1 MLVIESRFRIKVMN
15 KSKLLS
21 KLEDFFDSDE
31 AKRKK
36 NVTQIET
43 VLEKLKNKQA
53 KTKKM
58 LLQCKNEDFKKALN
72 LEIDVI
78 DAQIKK
84 GERHLRRMTQLTD

>member
-1 MLVIESRFRIKVMN
+1 MN

-31 AKRKK
+31 AKRRK

-84 GERHLRRMTQLTD
+84 GERHLRRMAQLTD

>member
-1 MLVIESRFRIKVMN
+1 MN

-58 LLQCKNEDFKKALN
+58 LLQCKNEDFKKAFN

-84 GERHLRRMTQLTD
+84 GERHLRRMAQLTD

>member
-1 MLVIESRFRIKVMN
+1 MN

-31 AKRKK
+31 AKRRK

-53 KTKKM
+53 KTRKM

-84 GERHLRRMTQLTD
+84 GERHLRQMDQLTD